1 RDQEAVLA
9 ELTHRVGEPFD
20 VLGALLGGVAAGH
33 WHAAE
38 LAALAPGATRV
49 AAPVHDAALA
59 ARYTRFIEL
68 YRRTQGWFG
77 AGG

>member
-1 RDQEAVLA
+1 
-9 ELTHRVGEPFD
+9 
-20 VLGALLGGVAAGH
+20 LLGGVAAGH

-49 AAPVHDAALA
+49 AAPAHDAALA
-59 ARYTRFIEL
+59 ARHTRFIEL